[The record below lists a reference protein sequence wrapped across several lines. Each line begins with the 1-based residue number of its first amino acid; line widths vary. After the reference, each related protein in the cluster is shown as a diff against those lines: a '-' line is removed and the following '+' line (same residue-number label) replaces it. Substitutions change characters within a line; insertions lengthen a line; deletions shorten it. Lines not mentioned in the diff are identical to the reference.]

1 MNTLK
6 KFSAAFL
13 FFLML
18 FAAVFTVA
26 SCSSGNVSKTE
37 IRILSED
44 NFNVGFEKL
53 ENGTLKMA
61 EGADKLTEEEYLIEG
76 NRYYAVLLLS
86 YEKISNGWIEFK
98 GGVTLDD
105 TPLICGETGDNFTVE
120 KDLPLRYSVKSKDE
134 KNKSDFYVAF
144 PFTVNAYES
153 VSAPYVDASGIFHSP
168 SDEKLSVEFLTYE
181 TVRGDKKEKKIS
193 EEKEI
198 RHSKYVTSNSFVK
211 YLSSEDYRNGY
222 NEDSLKD
229 TLEIAV
235 GEKCYA
241 VIDYKLSDYAGI
253 GELDTLRA
261 AITAKSDDGAVFK
274 LKVEDIPSPD
284 YTEQSN
290 EISAAFK
297 IHPGASPSKGFRFI
311 VSIVAERAGSIKI
324 SSSVFDSKISV
335 IGDRKAEGSV
345 SVNGSLTLESKLE
358 YQLSADGKHYIVVGL
373 GTEYGDTVTVP
384 ENYKGKSVK
393 AIGDGVF
400 ANVPY
405 LKEIFLPEGLET
417 IGVNAF
423 SGENEA
429 KYIVIPSTV
438 TAIGSGAFNGWSG
451 KYIYCEAEEKPSGF
465 DENWAPSDAN
475 IIWDH
480 VESHFSLNNDG
491 KSYTLVM
498 YTDGKRERISVPET
512 YRGLPVTGIADT
524 AFMFCDNLKYL
535 HISRYIT
542 EISFSSHSN
551 LAELTV
557 DSQNPA
563 YKCIGDCL
571 IDTRDGTLV
580 SGGNNSVIPTDGSV
594 TKIGDKAFYG
604 CEQLTEINIPA
615 SVISIGSE
623 AFYNCEALSSVTF
636 AESSSLESIGASA
649 FKFCL
654 TLTEIIIPESVTL
667 IDSSAF
673 ENCYLLE
680 RVTFGDKLEEI
691 KYRAFYNCTALTEIN
706 YKGSEQQWLAISKGD
721 GWDIYDN
728 NGVSEK
734 IGYTLNLNYTGE

>member
-1 MNTLK
+1 MKNFR
-6 KFSAAFL
+6 KFFAAFL
-13 FFLML
+13 FFLTV
-18 FAAVFTVA
+18 FTAVFAIT
-26 SCSSGNVSKTE
+26 SCSTGNVSKTE
-37 IRILSED
+37 IRILSEA
-44 NFNVGFEKL
+44 NFNAGFEKL
-53 ENGTLKMA
+53 ADGAVKIAENVDNLA
-61 EGADKLTEEEYLIEG
+61 EEEHLTEGE
-76 NRYYAVLLLS
+76 RYYAVLLLS
-86 YEKISNGWIEFK
+86 YEKLSTGWIEFK
-98 GGVTLDD
+98 GGITLEDGV
-105 TPLICGETGDNFTVE
+105 LISAETGDNFTVE
-120 KDLPLRYSVKSKDE
+120 RDLPLRYSVKSKNE
-134 KNKSDFYVAF
+134 KEKSDFYAAF
-144 PFTVNAYES
+144 PFTVNSYES
-153 VSAPYVDASGIFHSP
+153 VNAPFVDASGILHTP

-193 EEKEI
+193 IEKEI
-198 RHSKYVTSNSFVK
+198 RHSKYVSSLSSVK
-211 YLSSEDYRNGY
+211 YLRVEDYRNGY
-222 NEDSLKD
+222 NEDTLKD

-241 VIDYKLSDYAGI
+241 VIDYKLSDYVGI
-253 GELDTLRA
+253 GELDTLLA
-261 AITAKSDDGAVFK
+261 TITAKSDDGAVFK

-284 YTEQSN
+284 YTEQN
-290 EISAAFK
+290 DVINATVK
-297 IHPGASPSKGFRFI
+297 IHPGTEQGKGFRFI
-311 VSIVAERAGSIKI
+311 VSLVAERAGSIKI

-335 IGDRKAEGSV
+335 IGDRKAEGSIN
-345 SVNGSLTLESKLE
+345 VNGSLTLESKLD
-358 YQLSADGKHYIVVGL
+358 YKLSDDGKYYIVVGL
-373 GTEYGDTVTVP
+373 GAEYGDTVTVP
-384 ENYKGKSVK
+384 STYKGKSVK
-393 AIGDGVF
+393 AIADNVF

-417 IGVNAF
+417 IGANAF
-423 SGENEA
+423 GGENEA

-438 TAIGSGAFNGWSG
+438 TAVGSGAFDGWSD
-451 KYIYCEAEEKPSGF
+451 KYIYCEAEEKPSAF

-498 YTDGKRERISVPET
+498 YTDGKRERINVPET

-524 AFMFCDNLKYL
+524 AFMICDKVKYL
-535 HISRYIT
+535 HISRYVT

-551 LAELTV
+551 LEELTV
-557 DSQNPA
+557 DSRNTV
-563 YKCIGDCL
+563 YKCSGDCL

-615 SVISIGSE
+615 SVISIGNE
-623 AFYNCEALSSVTF
+623 AFYDCEALSSVAF
-636 AESSSLESIGASA
+636 AESCSLESIGASA
-649 FKFCL
+649 FKYCVS
-654 TLTEIIIPESVTL
+654 LTEIIIPVNVAVIE
-667 IDSSAF
+667 ISAF

-680 RVTFGDKLEEI
+680 SVTLGNKLTEI

-706 YKGSEQQWLAISKGD
+706 YMGGEQDFTAVTKGD
-721 GWDIYDN
+721 DWDCYDN